1 MARQFPRPAARAPRR
16 RAARPAS
23 AAPAPAAGKA
33 PPAKSRRRA
42 RPDAM
47 PLPDQV
53 ALVLQGGGALGSFQG
68 GVYAAL
74 SRYAI
79 EIDWVAG
86 ISIGAINAA
95 LIAGNPPT
103 RRLAA
108 LQAFWDK
115 VSGGLPNF
123 PLPNDRDIREAAHL
137 MAAGA
142 VAMWGVPGMASPRWM
157 PLAFAPAGT
166 PDATSFY
173 DTAPL
178 RETLD
183 ALVDW
188 RLLNDGPVRF
198 SVGAVDVESGNF
210 AYFDNREGEW
220 AGRIDARH
228 VMASGAL
235 PPGFP
240 AVEID
245 GRHYWDGGL
254 VSNTPL
260 QHVLDNARG
269 DALVFQVDLFPA
281 QGALPGRISDVWSRN
296 KDIQYSSRTR
306 AVTDIYIRQRRQH
319 AAIRALLEKLP
330 PELKSSPE
338 AEQLAAEVDDGA
350 VNIVHFI
357 YRNRDWQT
365 GARDFEFSPSSIMD
379 HWRQGEAAV
388 AAAMNKGD
396 LLARNIMDGRTA
408 AFDLTPI
415 EQGHDE

>member
-1 MARQFPRPAARAPRR
+1 
-16 RAARPAS
+16 
-23 AAPAPAAGKA
+23 
-33 PPAKSRRRA
+33 
-42 RPDAM
+42 M

-74 SRYAI
+74 SLYDI
-79 EIDWVAG
+79 DLDWVAG

-95 LIAGNPPT
+95 LIAGNPPE
-103 RRLAA
+103 RRLPA
-108 LQAFWDK
+108 LRAFWDK

-142 VAMWGVPGMASPRWM
+142 VAMWGIPGMATPRLM

-166 PDATSFY
+166 PESTSFY

-178 RETLD
+178 KDTLD
-183 ALVDW
+183 TLVDW
-188 RLLNDGPVRF
+188 DLLNHGPVRF

-245 GRHYWDGGL
+245 GRSYWDGGL

-260 QHVLDNARG
+260 QHVLDHGRG
-269 DALVFQVDLFPA
+269 DFLVFQVDLFPA
-281 QGALPGRISDVWSRN
+281 QGVSPRRLSDVWSRQ

-306 AVTDIYIRQRRQH
+306 AVTDSYIRQRREH

-330 PELKSSPE
+330 DDLKSSAE
-338 AEQLAAEVDDGA
+338 AELLSAAVDDGA

-388 AAAMNKGD
+388 GAAMRKGD
-396 LLARNIMDGRTA
+396 LLARNILDGRTA

-415 EQGHDE
+415 EQGSDE